1 GHRARG
7 DGRHRPPPRG
17 RRGLE
22 RRPGGRVGLP
32 VGSLR
37 SASGEEIGSDI
48 PAANFVAKWDGDLPS
63 EIVDHDFDEDAG
75 EGVPVVSKWDS
86 ENLEP
91 VPIFEPEG
99 ARTNNHTNVT
109 PALQADLPGDSREE
123 RVDRTAAPSALR

>member
-32 VGSLR
+32 RRLPR

-48 PAANFVAKWDGDLPS
+48 PAANFVAKWDGDLLS

-75 EGVPVVSKWDS
+75 EGVPVVSKWDY
-86 ENLEP
+86 ENLEQ

-99 ARTNNHTNVT
+99 VRTNNHTKGT
-109 PALQADLPGDSREE
+109 PALQADLLGDWREE
-123 RVDRTAAPSALR
+123 LVYRTA